1 MCLWAFGDAFKKR
14 IWGQPTSFCI
24 KSVECRT
31 NEYIN
36 NFKSLIKANTKA
48 IVCMH
53 ASNVFGCVFP
63 IKEIGKLAHDNG
75 IIFIVDAAQSAGVF
89 SASRNSGAD
98 RC

>member
-1 MCLWAFGDAFKKR
+1 MMRQKFSYDKEE
-14 IWGQPTSFCI
+14 T
-24 KSVECRT
+24 
-31 NEYIN
+31 IN

-75 IIFIVDAAQSAGVF
+75 IIL
-89 SASRNSGAD
+89 
-98 RC
+98 